1 MYAGCVCGE
10 GTVRCTRTTAY
21 PARVH
26 TSVYRVARQVKEKRD
41 DLRAELYET
50 NSVSPAQSI
59 SETKQE
65 PIPDDKVPQLTA
77 SDLI

>member
-1 MYAGCVCGE
+1 M
-10 GTVRCTRTTAY
+10 
-21 PARVH
+21 
-26 TSVYRVARQVKEKRD
+26 YRVARQVKEKRD

-65 PIPDDKVPQLTA
+65 PIPDDKVPPLTA